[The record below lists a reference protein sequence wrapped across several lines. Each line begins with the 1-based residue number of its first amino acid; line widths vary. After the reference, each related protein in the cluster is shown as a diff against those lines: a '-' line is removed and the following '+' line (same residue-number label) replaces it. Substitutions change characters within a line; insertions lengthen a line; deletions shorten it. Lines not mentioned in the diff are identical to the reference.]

1 MSSRKF
7 PTRRGFLA
15 AAGAGAVL
23 AGAGVATDVLPGGPW
38 LRRHL
43 GLTGADG
50 VVPQAP
56 AQAEFVSRRSAA
68 RSREVELM
76 ITAPAGSRPERL
88 PVCLALHGRGSSARG
103 MAGLGLPQFLT
114 AQFLTATGARPFTV
128 VAPDGGEHYWHDD
141 GAGDD
146 PMRMLLEEI
155 PVWLAELGLAAPSA
169 ALGISMGG
177 FGALSHPAPLKA
189 VISPALFGSW
199 EESRPLNAFP
209 AREVWEAN
217 DPLRHAARIDGRGL
231 GIWCGTADVFYERA
245 LDLADRTNAVV
256 TSFEPGD
263 HTDGYWRRALPDAL
277 RYLGQRL
284 A

>member
-1 MSSRKF
+1 MTSGEF

-15 AAGAGAVL
+15 AAGLGAVL

-43 GLTGADG
+43 GLTGTDGTVPADPG
-50 VVPQAP
+50 QAS
-56 AQAEFVSRRSAA
+56 FTTRRSAA
-68 RSREVELM
+68 RSRDVELM
-76 ITAPAGSRPERL
+76 IATPAGARAEGL

-103 MAGLGLPQFLT
+103 MSDLGLPRFLT
-114 AQFLTATGARPFTV
+114 AAAASGVTPFTV
-128 VAPDGGEHYWHDD
+128 VAPDGSEHYWHDD

-146 PMRMLLEEI
+146 PMRMLRDEI
-155 PVWLAELGLAAPSA
+155 PVWLAELGLPAPSA
-169 ALGISMGG
+169 VLGISMGG
-177 FGALSHPAPLKA
+177 AGALSHPAPVKA
-189 VISPALFGSW
+189 VVSPALFGTW

-209 AREVWEAN
+209 RRDVWEAQ
-217 DPLRHAARIDGRGL
+217 DPLRHADRIDGQRL

-245 LDLADRTNAVV
+245 RDLADRTRAAV

-263 HTDGYWRRALPDAL
+263 HTDGYWRRVLPAAL
-277 RYLGQRL
+277 RFVGERL